1 MSAGRSLAD
10 VIRGLD
16 PDGVERLLAARPDL
30 ALPRPLSLEDLAER
44 AASPTSSRLAIDRL
58 TAWER
63 RVCTALAASPE
74 DISTRRLAALMQ
86 ADRPAVESAVGH
98 LARLALAWGSDRGW
112 RLTSGARQAL
122 GPFPAGLAPES
133 PSPMPDADIDA
144 AITRGGDDVRR
155 LLERLMWD
163 TPIGQVRDAD
173 RRGDGS
179 SPADRALA
187 ARLLRARDAHTAI
200 LPREV
205 SLRLRGGRLF
215 EYPVPSSVPAWP
227 TIDGPDPR
235 ADRAGLGAAFELIRL
250 VEQTVDDFG
259 LQVRRPLASGGLS
272 RKHITAVTTALG
284 SPTTATLVLEL
295 CRATGLLA
303 SDGRAWLPTI
313 AFDRWASAP
322 DRRRWQLLVDGY
334 RAMAA
339 WPDAGALLTPGE
351 DVPWAAPMRTLL
363 LDELRAAPAGVTVT
377 GELLTARVAWLR
389 PLWDTEDL
397 PRRIDQVLRELSLL
411 GFVALGRRSALAD
424 PDHEPDFPAHVERV
438 IIQGDLTAVSPGP
451 LTREVASTLGVLA
464 DRESVGGAGVHRFT
478 ADSVRRALDA
488 GWNAESI
495 REWITRHSDTGLPQ
509 PLAYLVDDVARR
521 HGAVQVS
528 AVSSVITVDDPVVAE
543 ALLNDAHA
551 RPLGLRRLAGGVLGS
566 IAEPEDVVAMLRQLG
581 HAPIARDA
589 SGEPAVAPTSRRAR
603 VTPVPV
609 SDRGPLL
616 DLHRLAED
624 LVRREDPEVLA
635 ASGRRIVDLL
645 TAHQGDDTWFEV
657 ERVLD
662 DGSPATSVA
671 RVMGI
676 MSGSVRLQQRAAP
689 AITVPLSRIVAVR
702 LSRPSRRTRPVG

>member
-10 VIRGLD
+10 VIRSLD
-16 PDGVERLLAARPDL
+16 PAGVERLLAARPDL
-30 ALPRPLSLEDLAER
+30 ALPRPLNLEDLAER

-133 PSPMPDADIDA
+133 PSPMTDADIDA
-144 AITRGGDDVRR
+144 ALTRSGDDVRK

-163 TPIGQVRDAD
+163 TPVGQVRDAD
-173 RRGDGS
+173 RRGNGD

-215 EYPVPSSVPAWP
+215 QHPVPSAVPPWP
-227 TIDGPDPR
+227 TADGPDPR

-272 RKHITAVTTALG
+272 RKHITAVTAAIG
-284 SPTTATLVLEL
+284 SPATATLVLEL

-303 SDGRAWLPTI
+303 TDGRAWLPTM

-322 DRRRWQLLVDGY
+322 DRRRWQILVEAF

-339 WPDAGALLTPGE
+339 WPGAGALLTPGE
-351 DVPWAAPMRTLL
+351 DVAWAAPMRTLL
-363 LDELRAAPAGVTVT
+363 LDELRAAPAGVAVT
-377 GELLTARVAWLR
+377 GELLTARLAWLR

-397 PRRIDQVLRELSLL
+397 PRRIDQVLRELTLL

-424 PDHEPDFPAHVERV
+424 PDHEPDFPDHVERV

-451 LTREVASTLGVLA
+451 LTREVSSTLGVLA

-478 ADSVRRALDA
+478 ADSIRRALDA

-528 AVSSVITVDDPVVAE
+528 AVSAVITVDDPVVAE
-543 ALLNDAHA
+543 ALLNDVRA

-566 IAEPEDVVAMLRQLG
+566 IAEPEDVVALLRLLG

-603 VTPVPV
+603 LTPVPV
-609 SDRGPLL
+609 SDRPPLL

-624 LVRREDPEVLA
+624 LVRRENPEVLA

-645 TAHQGDDTWFEV
+645 TNHQGDDTWFEID
-657 ERVLD
+657 RVLD
-662 DGSPATSVA
+662 DGTPATSVA

-702 LSRPSRRTRPVG
+702 LSRPSRHTRPVG